1 MYDYAIV
8 GLGAA
13 GLLTL
18 AHLPAHATVLVLE
31 RGYIG
36 GALAT
41 DYAHVT
47 ANIPTKTLAATL
59 RRLPGCATALLP
71 LLGEEGDACPFL
83 HDLIKQLKALVAP
96 RIKACA
102 YRSTTVTR
110 VQQVPEGWRI
120 ESEAGAWRA
129 TRLILCTGGT
139 PLTMDLPLPHVP
151 LSVALD
157 ATALARVVE
166 KNEQVVVF
174 GTAHSGTLVLKALRN
189 VGVQRIVA
197 VYRGASP
204 FRFARDGDTEGIKQ
218 ESAAIADEILAGG
231 WADVLTLVP
240 TSDVGGVQRALL
252 GADAVVYSIGFRPS
266 LSFPVLD
273 EGGGRIEPAAIGAC
287 RVPGLFGFGI
297 GFPSFYTAPNGKQY
311 PDVGFAGF
319 IDAIIASPLV

>member
-1 MYDYAIV
+1 MPFLTRPHQATQGTRCATHKDMCVSLDDRDARPT
-8 GLGAA
+8 GLRGM
-13 GLLTL
+13 
-18 AHLPAHATVLVLE
+18 AHRE
-31 RGYIG
+31 RG
-36 GALAT
+36 
-41 DYAHVT
+41 
-47 ANIPTKTLAATL
+47 
-59 RRLPGCATALLP
+59 GCVARHP
-71 LLGEEGDACPFL
+71 SYPMYRGDASYHGPPPS
-83 HDLIKQLKALVAP
+83 ARAP
-96 RIKACA
+96 VCGIGCDCA
-102 YRSTTVTR
+102 GPRR
-110 VQQVPEGWRI
+110 G
-120 ESEAGAWRA
+120 
-129 TRLILCTGGT
+129 
-139 PLTMDLPLPHVP
+139 
-151 LSVALD
+151 
-157 ATALARVVE
+157 

-297 GFPSFYTAPNGKQY
+297 GFPSFYTAPNGTQY

>member
-1 MYDYAIV
+1 MARHPSYPVYRGNASYHGPPPSARAPV
-8 GLGAA
+8 CGAGCDCA
-13 GLLTL
+13 G
-18 AHLPAHATVLVLE
+18 PR
-31 RGYIG
+31 RG
-36 GALAT
+36 
-41 DYAHVT
+41 
-47 ANIPTKTLAATL
+47 KK
-59 RRLPGCATALLP
+59 R
-71 LLGEEGDACPFL
+71 
-83 HDLIKQLKALVAP
+83 
-96 RIKACA
+96 
-102 YRSTTVTR
+102 
-110 VQQVPEGWRI
+110 
-120 ESEAGAWRA
+120 
-129 TRLILCTGGT
+129 TGGRFW
-139 PLTMDLPLPHVP
+139 HG
-151 LSVALD
+151 AQ
-157 ATALARVVE
+157 R
-166 KNEQVVVF
+166 
-174 GTAHSGTLVLKALRN
+174 KALRN